1 MFERYLGILLI
12 IGLTFFAK
20 NFWQT
25 PQVLGDST
33 PPPTETLPV
42 NQPITTKSSFLEKL
56 QEESEVIT
64 KKTIY
69 QDDSEIEAGEEK
81 VLEEGTDGKK
91 VKIIK
96 ITYSNDGEEYLREII
111 SVETILS
118 KDKKILRGTKIVWKT
133 LTTADGEIKYW
144 KKMRVYATHYDAG
157 AGCMGCNGRGITAT
171 GLKAG
176 KGVIAVDP
184 AVIKLGTQVYVPEYG
199 PAVAGDTGGLIK
211 DNRIDLGFEDAKTAG
226 WSAKFVDIYLL

>member
-81 VLEEGTDGKK
+81 VLEEGENGKK

-96 ITYSNDGEEYLREII
+96 ITYSNDSKEYAREII
-111 SVETILS
+111 SVETIPA
-118 KDKKILRGTKIVWKT
+118 KDKKILRGTKVVWKT

-144 KKMRVYATHYDAG
+144 KKLLAWATHYDQY
-157 AGCMGCNGRGITAT
+157 CDGCNEWTAI
-171 GLKAG
+171 GMRAG
-176 KGVIAVDP
+176 YGVIAVDP
-184 AVIKLGTQVYVPEYG
+184 KIIPLRSKLYIPGYG
-199 PAVAGDTGGLIK
+199 KAVAGDTGGNIK
-211 DNRIDLGFEDAKTAG
+211 ENIIDLGFENTKTSG
-226 WSAKFVDIYLL
+226 WRNKYVDVYFTEI